1 MIKNVLLVFLRKLK
15 KNDIY
20 SLINLIGL
28 SIGMTA
34 CLLIFLYVSDE
45 WRYDRHHEHA
55 ELSHRLLLENIR
67 SGNTMAIHSGAMY
80 PYLEAQITGVE
91 AMARIY
97 QWSNTVIN
105 AGEEP
110 MIETGYMA
118 ADATILDIFSFTF
131 IHGDPS
137 TALDNPH
144 AIIITP
150 ETAIKYFGQEDPI
163 GKTLDYQNMYSFVV
177 TGVVEPF
184 PAQSHIQFN
193 MIASLESMHVVNPSI
208 LTNWDNQG
216 LMYYLRLQPGADPDI
231 VADNITHTIRR
242 ANDRLPET
250 IGYRLQP
257 LTDIRLRSS
266 NIDWDIALTGDIMVV
281 RIFSMIAILILALA
295 CFNFINLSVAMAV
308 KRAREIGIKKVMG
321 AGRGKLIGQFIAE
334 TFILALVA
342 FVAASLL
349 VEVALPFLN
358 ALTGKSLSLQ
368 LFREPSHMAFAFALL
383 LIISLIAGGYP
394 ALVISRFKAIHAM
407 RGIDMMSNMR
417 RSRKKKLQFRMR
429 QFLMLLQFA
438 VSTALIVVSLMIF
451 LQMRFLSDR
460 HPGYDQRN
468 MIAINNPWD
477 EHSAA
482 RAAWVKN
489 QLLQQPD
496 VLHVSLAHN
505 LPPGSPNNYTQFEIE
520 KADGPFRVH
529 GAVISCD
536 ASYFTTLGS
545 KIIKGRDFSV
555 DMGTDPGNS
564 TIINTTMMNR
574 MGLDDPLGMHLSGF
588 YDGHARRIVG
598 VVEDIHFM
606 SLHEPVGPMV
616 FYINENSYPQ
626 NWFNLAVRFNDG
638 ASARVLSLLEGLWQ
652 QEAPQWPLQYNHVD
666 QLYRDHYDEDRR
678 TMFIV
683 TSFATLAIV
692 LSLLGLIGLAL
703 YAAATRTKEI
713 GIRKVAGASSLEITR
728 MITSEFGVLVI
739 ISNIIAWPAAWYFTG
754 RWLENFAYRIDIQW
768 LAFLLPALTVL
779 ALASLTVGIITYRT
793 ANLNPV
799 DTLRNTE

>member
-1 MIKNVLLVFLRKLK
+1 MIKNALLVFLRKLR

-20 SLINLIGL
+20 SLINLMGL
-28 SIGMTA
+28 SIGITA
-34 CLLIFLYVSDE
+34 CLLIFLYVADE
-45 WRYDRHHEHA
+45 WRYDRHHEYA
-55 ELSHRLLLENIR
+55 QQTHRLLIENIR
-67 SGNTMAIHSGAMY
+67 SGNATAIHTGAMY
-80 PYLEAQITGVE
+80 PYLDGQITGVE
-91 AMARIY
+91 KMARLY
-97 QWSNTVIN
+97 HWSQTVIN

-163 GKTLDYQNMYSFVV
+163 GKTLDYQNAYSFVV
-177 TGVVEPF
+177 SGVVEPF
-184 PAQSHIQFN
+184 PDQSHIQFN
-193 MIASLESMHVVNPSI
+193 MIASLESMQSVNPSI
-208 LTNWDNQG
+208 LNNWNNQG
-216 LMYYLRLQPGADPDI
+216 LMYYLRLKPGADPDV
-231 VADNITHTIRR
+231 VAENITHTIRR
-242 ANDRLPET
+242 ANERLPET
-250 IGYRLQP
+250 ISYRLQP
-257 LTDIRLRSS
+257 LTDIRLRST
-266 NIDWDIALTGDIMVV
+266 NIDWDIANTNDITIV

-308 KRAREIGIKKVMG
+308 KRAREIGIKKVLG
-321 AGRGKLIGQFIAE
+321 AGRWKLIGQFIAE

-342 FVAASLL
+342 FVIANLL

-358 ALTGKSLSLQ
+358 TLTGKSLSLQ
-368 LFREPSHMAFAFALL
+368 LLREPSHLAFAFALL

-394 ALVISRFKAIHAM
+394 ALVISRFKALHAM
-407 RGIDMMSNMR
+407 RGIDMVADLR
-417 RSRKKKLQFRMR
+417 KSRKKKLQFRMR

-438 VSTALIVVSLMIF
+438 VSTALIVASLMIF

-460 HPGYDQRN
+460 HPGYDQQN
-468 MIAINNPWD
+468 MISIQNPWD

-482 RAAWVKN
+482 RATWLKN

-505 LPPGSPNNYTQFEIE
+505 IPPGSPNNHTQYEIE
-520 KADGPFRVH
+520 RSDGPFRIH

-545 KIIKGRDFSV
+545 NIIKGRDFY
-555 DMGTDPGNS
+555 DDTGTDPDYV

-574 MGLDDPLGMHLSGF
+574 LGVDDPLGMQLSGF
-588 YDGHARRIVG
+588 YDGNARRIVG
-598 VVEDIHFM
+598 VVKDIHFM
-606 SLHEPVGPMV
+606 SLHEPVGPMA

-638 ASARVLSLLEGLWQ
+638 ASTRVLSLLEGLWQ
-652 QEAPQWPLQYNHVD
+652 EEAPQWPLQFNFVD
-666 QLYRDHYDEDRR
+666 QLYKDHYDEDRR

-683 TSFATLAIV
+683 TSFAALAVV

-728 MITSEFGVLVI
+728 MITSEFGALVI
-739 ISNIIAWPAAWYFTG
+739 ISNIIAWPAAWYFTN
-754 RWLENFAYRIDIQW
+754 RWLENFAYRIDTQW
-768 LAFLLPALTVL
+768 LAFLIPALVVL
-779 ALASLTVGIITYRT
+779 ALASLTVGIIAYRT